1 MTSRSNARGPM
12 KFHKNTEQ
20 ELLLHVLENA
30 ETNNID
36 SVIQVI
42 DNFCWNNHWMMHVG
56 DEKGAIVEKAI
67 LERNPM
73 NVLELGTYCGYSCLR
88 ILRNMSKE
96 GSKVYTI
103 DPNTEIVN
111 SVTKQILHK
120 AGVLDR
126 VVFLSG
132 YSTQVIPAITNV
144 VFDAV
149 FFDHEKKQYHPDL
162 LLLESHGLVNKQTTL
177 IADNVIVFH
186 INEYLNYVSDK
197 TKFVTKIQYTN
208 LEYNSEKDKEVYTDG
223 VVISH
228 YVN

>member
-1 MTSRSNARGPM
+1 MLERTKSHGPL

-20 ELLLHVLENA
+20 ELLKYVLANA
-30 ETNNID
+30 ETNNIS
-36 SVIQVI
+36 SVIQTI
-42 DNFCWNNHWMMHVG
+42 DDFCWNNHWMMHVG
-56 DEKGAIVEKAI
+56 DEKGVILEQAI
-67 LERNPM
+67 LNSNPM

-96 GSKVYTI
+96 ESNVYTI
-103 DPNTEIVN
+103 DPNEDIVN
-111 SVTKQILHK
+111 LIAKPILSK

-132 YSTQVIPAITNV
+132 YSSQVIPNIKNI

-162 LLLESHGLVNKQTTL
+162 LLLEEHGLVGKQTTL
-177 IADNVIVFH
+177 IADNVIVFNIH
-186 INEYLNYVSDK
+186 EYLNYVSDK
-197 TKFVTKIQYTN
+197 NKFVTTIKYTK

-223 VVISH
+223 VVVSN
-228 YVN
+228 YV